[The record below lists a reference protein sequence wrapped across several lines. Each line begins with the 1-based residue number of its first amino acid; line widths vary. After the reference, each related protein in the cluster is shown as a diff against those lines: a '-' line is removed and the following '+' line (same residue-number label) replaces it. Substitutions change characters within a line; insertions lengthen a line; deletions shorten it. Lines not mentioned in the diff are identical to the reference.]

1 MKSNIYSLRNSGV
14 KYVGKKMPRLFQN
27 FSVSL
32 GNTCRSLSRNLCILS
47 QQWLR
52 HTSAFCQGLWF
63 ISAFEIHLVSRQ
75 LRRFFA
81 EANSVFIVITSAKIY
96 PRWLFPSKIYIR
108 FTIFNTYFST
118 KLSFTN
124 KRYHLHVL
132 EKCLYVLQE
141 VRSMIYFRSRGSGTS
156 FAFTSYLY
164 HRIGEIL

>member
-63 ISAFEIHLVSRQ
+63 ISAVEIHLVSRQ

-81 EANSVFIVITSAKIY
+81 EANSVFIVITSAKIF
-96 PRWLFPSKIYIR
+96 PRWLFPSKN
-108 FTIFNTYFST
+108 IFLILISRQNYRLQTEISLARAREVSVCATRSQVNDIF
-118 KLSFTN
+118 SFT
-124 KRYHLHVL
+124 
-132 EKCLYVLQE
+132 
-141 VRSMIYFRSRGSGTS
+141 
-156 FAFTSYLY
+156 
-164 HRIGEIL
+164 